1 MADYLSKLNIVLSSL
16 SGLASENSC
25 SASFSLPKSGVT
37 GDAERTLRSIIAATN
52 SVWSFDSFN
61 DSFRYWGDLLSQL
74 DIPKV
79 TEQ

>member
-1 MADYLSKLNIVLSSL
+1 MGKYLSNLSTTLSKLSN
-16 SGLASENSC
+16 LASQ
-25 SASFSLPKSGVT
+25 SACTNAFTVPRDGIT
-37 GDAERTLRSIIAATN
+37 GDAARTIRSVIAATN